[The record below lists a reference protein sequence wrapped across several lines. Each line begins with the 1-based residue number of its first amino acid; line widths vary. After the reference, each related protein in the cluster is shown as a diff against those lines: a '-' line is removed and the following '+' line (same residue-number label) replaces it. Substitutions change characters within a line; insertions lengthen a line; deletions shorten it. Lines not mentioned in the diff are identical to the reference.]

1 LNQRLVEMLVSMRPP
16 TVLVVGDVI
25 LDVYERG
32 VIERISPEAPAQV
45 LEVTQEERFLGG
57 AANVAANVAALGA
70 NVRLVGLVGRDEG
83 AKTLRE
89 LLRKRGIPAS
99 GLVTDPSRPTTT
111 KTRFMAMRQQML
123 RVDRERRDEADG
135 PVAAK
140 LLANVEKY
148 LSECD
153 GVIISDYG
161 KGALTK
167 QLLASIMSL
176 AKKSGKMAIVDPKGR
191 DYAKYAGATLIT
203 PNRKEAALA
212 ADVEIRGEADYHKAA
227 AELFRITG
235 AKNVLIT
242 RGDEGMTVFHRGGRS
257 AHLPAEALEVFDVTG
272 AGDTVI
278 AALGVILFSGHS
290 LEDAAKVANAAAAI
304 EVGHLGVRAVTKDEV
319 LARLAPV
326 SGGSAKNMTRKD
338 AAMFAGNMKK
348 QGKTVVFTNGCFD
361 IIHAGHVEYLARAKS
376 LGDALIVGLNTDSSV
391 RRLKGAGRP
400 VTEQDDRAR
409 VLSAL
414 SSVDAVALFN
424 EETPLNLI
432 KEVKPDILVKGG
444 DYTRDTVVG
453 ADIVESYGG
462 RVQIIPLVK
471 GKSTTGIISEI
482 KKRHKA
488 N

>member
-1 LNQRLVEMLVSMRPP
+1 MNQQLVDMLVSMRAP

-57 AANVAANVAALGA
+57 AANVAANVASLGGDA
-70 NVRLVGLVGRDEG
+70 RLVGLVGKDDG

-89 LLRKRGIPAS
+89 LLRKSGIPNS
-99 GLVTDPSRPTTT
+99 GLVTDPSRPTTM

-123 RVDRERRDEADG
+123 RVDRERRDEAD
-135 PVAAK
+135 AQTSAS
-140 LLANVEKY
+140 LLAMIEKQIAV
-148 LSECD
+148 CD
-153 GVIISDYG
+153 GVIVSDYG
-161 KGALTK
+161 KGALPGK
-167 QLLASIMSL
+167 LLANIMSL
-176 AKKSGKMAIVDPKGR
+176 AKKAGKMVIVDPKGR

-212 ADVEIRGEADYHKAA
+212 ADVDIQCEDDYRKAA
-227 AELFRITG
+227 EELFRITG

-242 RGDEGMTVFHRGGRS
+242 RGDEGMTVFHSSGRS

-290 LEDAAKVANAAAAI
+290 LEDAAKIANAAAAI
-304 EVGHLGVRAVTKDEV
+304 EVGHLGVRAVTREEV

-326 SGGSAKNMTRKD
+326 HDGAAKTMTRKEAVRF
-338 AAMFAGNMKK
+338 AAKK
-348 QGKTVVFTNGCFD
+348 KGRGKTVVFTNGCFD

-376 LGDALIVGLNTDSSV
+376 LGDALVVGLNTDSSV
-391 RRLKGAGRP
+391 RKLKGAGRP
-400 VTEQDDRAR
+400 VTGQDDRAR

-414 SSVDAVALFN
+414 SSVDAVVLFN

-432 KEVKPDILVKGG
+432 KQVKPDILVKGG
-444 DYTRDTVVG
+444 DYTRATVVG
-453 ADIVESYGG
+453 ADVVESNGG
-462 RVQIIPLVK
+462 RVRIIPLVE

-488 N
+488 K